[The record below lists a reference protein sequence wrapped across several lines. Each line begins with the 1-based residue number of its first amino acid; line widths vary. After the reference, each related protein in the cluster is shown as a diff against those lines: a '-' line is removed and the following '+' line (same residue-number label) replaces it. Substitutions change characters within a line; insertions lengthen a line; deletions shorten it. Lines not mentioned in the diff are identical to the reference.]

1 MLEFPG
7 DNKERW
13 SGASPAR
20 TLRFGPA
27 VPAARRGAAL
37 RCWGRRGA
45 AAMGKATES
54 SWVPVCSKGTEEGI
68 SCSRCGVTQWGC
80 RLCPGC
86 PHCQPSYAGL
96 TTSSHLQRCV
106 ATDTACRGRC
116 QTTARD
122 GQGTN
127 ARRVGRNEVPSAS
140 KTCCRP
146 SHSAAELGE
155 VLCPSC
161 LPPPPRPSWGWDNS
175 PQGSVPS
182 PGSVTQVT
190 QRWIRV
196 GFRAGGAQHP
206 AMHGGTTQ
214 QRWLGTRRSWGRRQ
228 GWDTAELGMRSRQRA
243 TTCWRM
249 GSRTPPLL
257 LPLQRGRSAR
267 QRAVLPHR
275 PAEIQFQMRALLGN

>member
-1 MLEFPG
+1 
-7 DNKERW
+7 
-13 SGASPAR
+13 
-20 TLRFGPA
+20 
-27 VPAARRGAAL
+27 
-37 RCWGRRGA
+37 
-45 AAMGKATES
+45 MGKATES
-54 SWVPVCSKGTEEGI
+54 SWVPVCSKGTAEGI

-96 TTSSHLQRCV
+96 RTSFHLQRCV

-140 KTCCRP
+140 KTGCRP

-161 LPPPPRPSWGWDNS
+161 LPPPPPPRPSWGWDNS

-196 GFRAGGAQHP
+196 GFRAGLEGAGGAQHP

-249 GSRTPPLL
+249 GSRTPPPPPSLTAGQKRTAASR
-257 LPLQRGRSAR
+257 PSPPPGRNSISDASTPGE
-267 QRAVLPHR
+267 LT
-275 PAEIQFQMRALLGN
+275 L